1 MDEKLINDRIKRLR
15 LSKKITLESLAKM
28 TGFTTGY
35 ISRIEN
41 SDTAPP
47 ISTLSKI
54 AQALEVDI
62 SFFLSESR
70 ADSLKNMVIVK
81 KDDPKELTD
90 RASYGYQFE
99 ALAGKKIGKNME
111 PYILY
116 PDFEYNTIF
125 QHEGEEFLYVLEGR
139 IEFVYGDER
148 YALESGE
155 SMYFDAH
162 IPHSGVSMG
171 DKKAKV
177 LIIIYS
183 YKRSW
188 RKGFR

>member
-1 MDEKLINDRIKRLR
+1 MDEKQIGERIKKLR
-15 LSKKITLESLAKM
+15 LSKKMTLESLAKP

-41 SDTAPP
+41 SENAPP

-62 SFFLSESR
+62 SFLLYEDKTDNAR
-70 ADSLKNMVIVK
+70 NMIITK
-81 KDDPKELTD
+81 KDAPKELSD
-90 RASYGYQFE
+90 RRASYGYRYE
-99 ALAGKKIGKNME
+99 ALASKKIGKNME

-116 PDFEYNTIF
+116 PDFEYSTF
-125 QHEGEEFLYVLEGR
+125 FHHEGEEFFYVLEGK

-148 YALESGE
+148 YILEAGDSI
-155 SMYFDAH
+155 YFDAH
-162 IPHSGVSMG
+162 IPHSGISLG

-183 YKRSW
+183 YKRA
-188 RKGFR
+188 